1 MNKKTFEEH
10 RENWKSEWFS
20 NWRLLDIDFEMYMLM
35 NGLTQKEFDEL
46 NIEEYN
52 NINDS
57 FKE

>member
-1 MNKKTFEEH
+1 MDKETFEEH

-35 NGLTQKEFDEL
+35 NGLTKEKFDEL

-52 NINDS
+52 NINDL
-57 FKE
+57 FL